1 MQFYVLWSHAGGGG
15 GTADAGSVAAN
26 LQRVFAPVF
35 GTPLS
40 QRVMQGAAA
49 SLAVL
54 ETPGRGWRPPSFD
67 EDDRGWALAADY
79 PVNGPGVLGM
89 PDGGDDFLLSLC
101 RRLQAEPRP
110 LLRELAPPFCLAWSD
125 KATGEMF
132 LQNDGL
138 GQSQL
143 YEFRDGSR
151 WALSNKVFA
160 FRALGLPVDPDPE
173 AWAVHAT
180 LGWFPMELTGYR
192 RIRFVRPATQYR
204 IGASGVSSTQFDVLP
219 EWVRPAGLTQ
229 SDCLDLARRSLLEL
243 LEGCLPLWDPPEV
256 GLTGG
261 WDSRAV
267 VATLR
272 ALGADFSTVVR
283 GLPGRPDVV
292 IASELARIAGFD
304 LKVVSSSGLPPDD
317 AVACRRCISRALL
330 WQAGHAAIH
339 RQKTFLVD
347 RPWLRPKRINVT
359 GQHGEI
365 GRRERALFGEDRVK
379 IVQARK
385 WSEPEYEEFILQDLL
400 SEMPPFLR
408 PSLRDVVREA
418 IIAAYHQADRYGL
431 EGLARVDFFSLYEFT
446 RRKGAGVHAW
456 QPRQLVAPFLN
467 PGFIRAVFNYTD
479 RTDINVFHRHIIQ
492 ANAPDWAQ
500 VPYFEDLEAAR
511 GEAGGGAATA
521 GASRDWRHP
530 TGRENYSGPLY
541 WETAGR
547 PLIDEALAQEGF
559 WTEVFDP
566 ELARTHWRAAP
577 DILAI
582 LHLLP
587 SVIQDT

>member
-1 MQFYVLWSHAGGGG
+1 MQLFLLWSPGEDAGEA
-15 GTADAGSVAAN
+15 ADAGTVAAK
-26 LQRVFAPVF
+26 LQAVFAPVF
-35 GTPLS
+35 GSPLG

-49 SLAVL
+49 SLVVL
-54 ETPGRGWRPPSFD
+54 ELPARGWRPASFQ
-67 EDDRGWALAADY
+67 EDDRGWAFAVDY
-79 PVNGPGVLGM
+79 PVNGPKVMGA
-89 PDGGDDFLLSLC
+89 PDGEDGFLLSLG
-101 RRLQAEPRP
+101 RALQAEPRP
-110 LLRELAPPFCLAWSD
+110 LLGNLAPPFCLAWSD
-125 KATGEMF
+125 KASGEIF

-143 YEFRDGSR
+143 YEYRDGPR

-192 RIRFVRPATQYR
+192 RIRFVKPGTQFR
-204 IGASGVSSTQFDVLP
+204 IGASGAASTQIDVLP
-219 EWVRPAGLTQ
+219 DWVRRAGLAP
-229 SDCLDLARRSLLEL
+229 SDCLELARQSLRSVI
-243 LEGCLPLWDPPEV
+243 EGCLSLWDPPEV

-292 IASELARIAGFD
+292 IASELARIAGLD

-317 AVACRRCISRALL
+317 AEACRRCISRALL

-339 RQKTFLVD
+339 RQKTFLAD

-379 IVQARK
+379 IVQARQ
-385 WSEPEYEEFILQDLL
+385 WSEPEYEAFILQDLL
-400 SEMPPFLR
+400 SEMPPSLR
-408 PSLRDVVREA
+408 PSLREAVREA
-418 IIAAYHQADRYGL
+418 ITAAYHQADRYGL

-467 PGFIRAVFNYTD
+467 PGFIRAVFNYTE
-479 RTDINVFHRHIIQ
+479 RAEMNVFHRYIIR
-492 ANAPDWAQ
+492 AHAPDWAE
-500 VPYFEDLEAAR
+500 VPYFEDLEAVR
-511 GEAGGGAATA
+511 EKGDGGASPSVT
-521 GASRDWRHP
+521 SRDWKQP
-530 TGRENYSGPLY
+530 TGRENYNGPRY
-541 WETAGR
+541 WETVGR
-547 PLIDEALAQEGF
+547 PLIDEALAEGGF

-566 ELARTHWRAAP
+566 DLARTQWQAAP

-587 SVIQDT
+587 GVIQDA